1 MPGLLE
7 DRAMSHEPEG
17 IQQHAIA
24 FLEQSTL
31 PPALIA
37 RAVALVPTIP
47 TTKAGMPSCRAC
59 ESVLCGACGK
69 CHSLDVLPGDP
80 LCSNDEDPIGAP
92 CAAWWQAYHA
102 VSTAIHED
110 EDAE

>member
-1 MPGLLE
+1 MSSEQQAIQHQAIALLE
-7 DRAMSHEPEG
+7 R
-17 IQQHAIA
+17 
-24 FLEQSTL
+24 STL
-31 PPALIA
+31 PSALIT

-69 CHSLDVLPGDP
+69 CHSLDVVPGVP
-80 LCSNDEDPIGAP
+80 ICRNDEDPLGAL

-102 VSTAIHED
+102 VSTASQEA
-110 EDAE
+110 EDAD